1 MSGTSITRVN
11 IYFFGCKDT
20 FFGKFASH
28 SVKKIYKYFGVYTK
42 KSLFAIESALIN
54 LKNNE
59 LHQECGTHR
68 FIFKDFLN

>member
-42 KSLFAIESALIN
+42 KEPI
-54 LKNNE
+54 
-59 LHQECGTHR
+59 R
-68 FIFKDFLN
+68 Y